1 MKCFINK
8 IIIVLIFTFSI
19 SSYLGAA
26 VTYIDRQ
33 EFEDGGSTV
42 INGVVFNNDGSKMFI
57 SFQATTGN
65 ANFGYINE
73 YNLSTPYDISTH
85 TYAGDD
91 ERCDLDVEAGA
102 AGVDPKTIGDLAIS
116 TDGLKVFFV
125 RRSTNGANPDMDR
138 LYRYDLT
145 TPYDIS
151 TCYYVEDINPDT
163 DALALGSTAV
173 GDRADVTRNHVQGV
187 EINPAG
193 TKIFLTFNDA
203 SGTKDGLKEFTL
215 STPFDITTMSL
226 VKSAGISL
234 ETASNDNP
242 DAIFFGLDGKRVF
255 VTDHNRLTVTQFTLT
270 NPYDTSSFT
279 NDGEININTL
289 TPGTNNQTRA
299 IAFSKNGLKLFVS
312 DDTGNEEIFEFDLVC
327 PFTIIAGKCPPITT
341 GDRTAMAEAQI
352 EIAKKTIEFSTN
364 TALNRLKWIRRNKDL
379 EDLTNQNIK
388 FNFSNQMLASISEAI
403 KVSTEKKNK
412 KKDNDTFYWSEG
424 SLGFGTIFETNS
436 ASKKKLTTNGLTF
449 GADKFDKN
457 GGIKGLAFRLGKNDV
472 SVGFSGGDL
481 DTDTYNLTYY
491 STSPLKKNNR
501 YLDTIIGVGVLKSD
515 ITNVLDGNRL
525 HGDRNG
531 KQIYGTLKLKNE
543 IKKGELTFI
552 PAGQLDLGYT
562 LLDRY
567 SESGNTAMKFED
579 QSIQSKNARLS
590 VTAFD
595 QLQRDK
601 YNIRRHQKLEYKVD
615 FDRSSNVKYSYISDT
630 SNTEF
635 DTELTTGALHN
646 FIAETGFDLIFDDN
660 LSLFLIYEQSHELG
674 VGYSNRLHL
683 AFGYLPNKDTEYAF
697 SLDGSE
703 NLLSKFEIKKNI
715 NDYNINFNL
724 VENIMKLGRASDASI
739 NINKVF

>member
-1 MKCFINK
+1 MKCLINK
-8 IIIVLIFTFSI
+8 IILVLILTLTI
-19 SSYLGAA
+19 SSSLEAA

-102 AGVDPKTIGDLAIS
+102 ANVDPKTTGDLAIS
-116 TDGLKVFFV
+116 TDGLKVFFL

-173 GDRADVTRNHVQGV
+173 GDRGDFTRNHVQGV

-203 SGTKDGLKEFTL
+203 SGTTDGVKEFSL
-215 STPFDITTMSL
+215 SKPFDITTMSL

-234 ETASNDNP
+234 ETAANDNP
-242 DAIFFGLDGKRVF
+242 DAIFFGLNGKRVF

-412 KKDNDTFYWSEG
+412 NKESDTFYWSEG
-424 SLGFGTIFETNS
+424 SLGFGTIFETDS
-436 ASKKKLTTNGLTF
+436 ASKKKLNTNGLTF
-449 GADKFDKN
+449 GADKFDKK

-491 STSPLKKNNR
+491 STSPLEKDNR
-501 YLDTIIGVGVLKSD
+501 YLDTIIGIGVLKSD

-525 HGDRNG
+525 RGDRNG

-543 IKKGELTFI
+543 INKGELTLI
-552 PAGQLDLGYT
+552 PAGQVDLGYT
-562 LLDRY
+562 LLDSY
-567 SESGNTAMKFED
+567 SESGNSAMRFED
-579 QSIQSKNARLS
+579 QSIQSKNVRLS
-590 VTAFD
+590 VAAFD

-615 FDRSSNVKYSYISDT
+615 LDRSSNVKYSYISDT

-635 DTELTTGALHN
+635 DTKLSTGALHN
-646 FIAETGFDLIFDDN
+646 FIAETGIDMIFEDN
-660 LSLFLIYEQSHELG
+660 FSLFLIYEQTHELG
-674 VGYSNRLHL
+674 VGYSNRLHFAL
-683 AFGYLPNKDTEYAF
+683 GYLPNKDTEYAF
-697 SLDGSE
+697 SLNGSE
-703 NLLSKFEIKKNI
+703 NLLSKIEIKKNI

-724 VENIMKLGRASDASI
+724 IENLKELGKSSGASI